1 MKKLFNSKTNSKLNH
16 KVLAALALMLAGSS
30 VMAQNTSFDNNAI
43 PIGGVQSCAFG
54 RQSLFNNNGTD
65 NTASGFMSLWTN
77 NIGNNNVGFGSNSL
91 FNNKNG
97 NDNTAIGTFALYNN
111 VDDDNTAVGSF
122 AAYNNTSANRIT
134 AIGKEA
140 LYNNTTV
147 SGLTAVGYHSLYSNT
162 TGYENTALGYNSLN
176 ANTIG
181 WRNTAL
187 GHMAMNANT
196 SGFENTAVG
205 EWALLSNTSGND
217 NTAVGIWSLF
227 SNTTGLYN
235 AAIGYG
241 SLAYNTTGYYNAA
254 MGTVALMNNTTGYYN
269 AAVGVGSMATNT
281 VGYCNSTL
289 GYNSDVSNN
298 NLNNATAIGCGAV
311 VNASNKV
318 RLGNAAVTVVEGPVA
333 YTISDGRF
341 KTSVKEEVKGLDFIT
356 KLRPVVY
363 NFECKKYEEFLTK
376 DMPDSI
382 RKSHM
387 NVDFGPGT
395 SIRQSGFIAQE
406 VEQAAKAVGYDFNG
420 VHKPTTDNDNYSLA
434 YGQFVVPLVKAVQ
447 EQQAQIESQKQQ
459 IEELKAL
466 VAGLTGKEMGSKA
479 AAVTGTTSNVS
490 LSDKNVIVLN
500 QNVPNPFA
508 ESTVITYSVP
518 NTFQKAQIVFTTAE
532 GKVIRTHEITEKGK
546 GQLNIFADDLTSG
559 TYVYTLVVDG
569 KSVETKKMVK
579 Q

>member
-16 KVLAALALMLAGSS
+16 KVWAALALMLAGSS
-30 VMAQNTSFDNNAI
+30 VMAQNSSFDNDAI
-43 PIGGVQSCAFG
+43 PIGGNQSCAFG

-77 NIGNNNVGFGSNSL
+77 NIGSNNVGFGSNASY
-91 FNNKNG
+91 NNKNG

-140 LYNNTTV
+140 LFTNTTV

-162 TGYENTALGYNSLN
+162 TGSENTALGYNSLS

-181 WRNTAL
+181 WRNTAI
-187 GHMAMNANT
+187 GHLAMNANT

-217 NTAVGIWSLF
+217 NTAIGSWSLF

-235 AAIGYG
+235 VSVGNAAMG
-241 SLAYNTTGYYNAA
+241 YNTTGYYSAAVGTFAMLNNTTGFYNTA
-254 MGTVALMNNTTGYYN
+254 MGISAMFNNTTGY
-269 AAVGVGSMATNT
+269 
-281 VGYCNSTL
+281 CNSTF
-289 GYNSDVSNN
+289 GYGSDVSNN
-298 NLNNATAIGCGAV
+298 NLNNATAIGYGTV
-311 VNASNKV
+311 VNASDKV
-318 RLGNAAVTVVEGPVA
+318 RLGNAAVTVIEGQVA
-333 YTISDGRF
+333 FTNPSDGRF
-341 KTSVKEEVKGLDFIT
+341 KTNVKEEVRGLDFIT

-363 NFECKKYEEFLTK
+363 NFECKKFEEFLTK

-382 RKSHM
+382 KQNHM
-387 NVDFGPGT
+387 KVDFGPGT
-395 SIRQSGFIAQE
+395 AVRQSGFIAQE
-406 VEQAAKAVGYDFNG
+406 VEEAAKAAGYDFNG

-447 EQQAQIESQKQQ
+447 EQQAQIE
-459 IEELKAL
+459 ELKAL
-466 VAGLTGKEMGSKA
+466 VAALSGKEIGK

-490 LSDKNVIVLN
+490 LSDKNAIVLN

-508 ESTVITYSVP
+508 ESTVITYNVP

-532 GKVIRTHEITEKGK
+532 GKVIRTHDITEKGK

-559 TYVYTLVVDG
+559 IYVYTLVVDG